1 MKPAIYFNELED
13 DVLQCTLCPNR
24 CIIKPGHVGICKA
37 RKNIKG
43 MMYSLNYGELT
54 SIAMDPIEKKPLYHY
69 YPGSEILSVGS
80 WGCNLQCDFCQ
91 NWEISKQR
99 PKIINRVV
107 PDQLIEIAKNRNSF
121 GLAFTYNEPSVSFE
135 FILDTARN
143 AIREGIE
150 IVLVT
155 NGYIDEEPLN
165 LLVQSV
171 NAVNIDLKGWNS
183 AFYRKIGGEKKH
195 VLKTIEKALQANVH
209 VELTTLIIPGENDS
223 AEDMVEEARWIS
235 SLSPDVPLHITRYY
249 PAYKY
254 DIPPTPIETLS
265 KLWELARERLNYVY
279 LGNIPDA
286 TESNTYCPSC
296 GALLIERNGY
306 STEIK
311 NLDEEGRCSKCGKEI
326 PVIL

>member
-1 MKPAIYFNELED
+1 MKPAIYFNELDD
-13 DVLQCTLCPNR
+13 DVLQCMLCPNK
-24 CIIKPGHVGICKA
+24 CVIKPGQVGICKA

-99 PKIINRVV
+99 PKTINRVI
-107 PDQLIEIAKNRNSF
+107 PDQLIEIAKSRESF
-121 GLAFTYNEPSVSFE
+121 GLAFTYNEPTVFFE

-155 NGYIDEEPLN
+155 NGYIEEEPLG

-171 NAVNIDLKGWNS
+171 NAMNIDLKGWNPEL
-183 AFYRKIGGEKKH
+183 YRKLGGEKKY
-195 VLKTIEKALQANVH
+195 VMKTIEKALEAGIH
-209 VELTTLIIPGENDS
+209 VELTTLVIPGENDS
-223 AEDMVEEARWIS
+223 AEDMAEEVRWIS

-254 DIPPTPIETLS
+254 DKPATPLETLTR
-265 KLWELARERLNYVY
+265 LWEIAREQLNYVY
-279 LGNIPDA
+279 LGNIPA
-286 TESNTYCPSC
+286 TNESNTYCPSC
-296 GALLIERNGY
+296 GALLIERSGY
-306 STEIK
+306 SIEVK